1 MVGNNSF
8 KVGLYIR
15 LSRDDGNVESDSI
28 VSQRSLLSQYVKEN
42 NYKVVDEYVDDG
54 FSGTNFDRPSFKRL
68 MKDIELGKI
77 NMIITKDMSRLG
89 RDYIGTGELIEKY
102 FPNNNIRYI
111 AINDGI
117 DTFIDNTNNDIAPF
131 KAIMN
136 DMYAKDISKKIK
148 SSLHSRMKDGLYVSG
163 RCPFGYMKDPTNKN
177 HLIVNEEQA
186 EVVKLIFD
194 LALKGNT
201 YHYIAQEL
209 TKRKIKTPAS
219 YYNYVW
225 NTKCINTNC
234 ISQEYG
240 VWIDTTIKS
249 ILTNRIY
256 TGDAVQGKTKKI
268 NYKLKKT
275 VKNSPD
281 DYIIVEN
288 THEAIIDKDTFNYVQ
303 TILPKNVKR
312 PEKKRFYLLD
322 GLLYCGDCKHR
333 ITIRYQN
340 KTGRSYTTCDYY
352 RTYSKYHVCTT
363 HTNNYE
369 VLERVILDNI
379 RDVCKKYLDKNK
391 VKESINGIEFEDN
404 TLKINKQIESLEITN
419 NKLIESLDKTYMDR
433 LKGIIDEEQY
443 LRVSESIKTEINNNK
458 KTIDNLKN
466 EQIEENKI
474 DNKQIEKYINEFLS
488 LENPTRELIINLVEK
503 IYIYQDKTI
512 DIIFTF
518 KNVT

>member
-1 MVGNNSF
+1 MIGNNSF
-8 KVGLYIR
+8 KVGIYIR
-15 LSRDDGNVESDSI
+15 LSRDDGNLESDSI
-28 VSQRSLLSQYVKEN
+28 VSQRSLLNQYVNEN
-42 NYKVVDEYVDDG
+42 NYKIIEEYVDDG
-54 FSGTNFDRPSFKRL
+54 FTGTNFDRPAFKK
-68 MKDIELGKI
+68 MIKDIELGKI

-136 DMYAKDISKKIK
+136 DMYAKDISKKVK
-148 SSLHSRMKDGLYVSG
+148 TSLHSRMKEGLYVSG
-163 RCPFGYMKDPTNKN
+163 RCPFGYMKDPNNKN
-177 HLIVNEEQA
+177 HLIINEKQA
-186 EVVKLIFD
+186 SVVKLIFD

-201 YHYIAQEL
+201 YHFIAQEL

-225 NTKCINTNC
+225 NTKCI
-234 ISQEYG
+234 SQEYG
-240 VWIDTTIKS
+240 VWVDTTIKA

-256 TGDAVQGKTKKI
+256 VGDAVQGKTKKI

-275 VKNSPD
+275 VKKNPN

-303 TILPKNVKR
+303 TLLPKNVKR
-312 PEKKRFYLLD
+312 PEKKRFYLFD

-340 KTGRSYTTCDYY
+340 KTGRSYTICDYY

-369 VLERVILDNI
+369 VLESIILDNI
-379 RDVCKKYLDKNK
+379 VSVCKKYLDKNK
-391 VKESINGIEFEDN
+391 IKEFIGNIKFEDS
-404 TLKINKQIESLEITN
+404 TLKIKKQIESLEITN
-419 NKLIESLDKTYMDR
+419 NKLITNLDKTYMDR
-433 LKGIIDEEQY
+433 LKNIIDEEQY
-443 LRVSESIKTEINNNK
+443 IRVSESIKKEIESNK
-458 KTIDNLKN
+458 LSIDNLKN
-466 EQIEENKI
+466 EQINSNKI
-474 DNKQIEKYINEFLS
+474 DNKILEKYINEFLS
-488 LENPTRELIINLVEK
+488 LENLARELIINLVEK